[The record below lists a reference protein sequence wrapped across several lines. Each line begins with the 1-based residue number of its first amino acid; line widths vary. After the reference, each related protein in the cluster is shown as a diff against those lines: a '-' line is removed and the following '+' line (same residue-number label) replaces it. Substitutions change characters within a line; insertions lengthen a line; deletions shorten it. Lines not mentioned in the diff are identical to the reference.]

1 MPPLLAVPNVSEG
14 RDLHTIDA
22 IGEAF
27 QAAGGRLIDLHCDAD
42 HHRSV
47 YTLCGAPG
55 QLAAALLAGFEVAA
69 ERVDVSDGRGQH
81 PHVGAVDVAP
91 IVYVED
97 GMRGAACAEALLL
110 GDLIAQRLQVPVLL
124 YGELSGG
131 RIRAKLRQGGP
142 LGLARRIEAG
152 EVVPDFGPRSLHPT
166 AGATLIAARPPLI
179 AFNLEL
185 SPPADVGK
193 AREIAAL
200 VREGGAEGLPGVRA
214 IGVRLTGPDREIA
227 QVSFN
232 VEDPSKMP
240 LKTIVEAV
248 SRHARIDCGELVGL
262 APAAA
267 FEGFPKELP
276 IKDFDPARQ
285 LIQNALGLW

>member
-14 RDLHTIDA
+14 RDLHTIDL

-27 QAAGGRLIDLHCDAD
+27 QAAGARLLDLHCDAD

-47 YTLCGAPG
+47 YTLSGTPG
-55 QLAAALLAGFEVAA
+55 QLAFALLAGFHVAA
-69 ERVDVSDGRGQH
+69 DRVDVSDGRGQH
-81 PHVGAVDVAP
+81 PHVGAIDVAP
-91 IVYVED
+91 IVHVEM
-97 GMRGAACAEALLL
+97 GTRGAACAEALLL
-110 GDLIAQRLQVPVLL
+110 GDLVGQHLQVPVLL

-131 RIRAKLRQGGP
+131 RVRAKLREGGP

-152 EVVPDFGPRSLHPT
+152 EIAPDFGPSSLHPT

-185 SPPADVGK
+185 SPPADIGK

-200 VREGGAEGLPGVRA
+200 LREGGAEGLPGVRA
-214 IGVRLTGPDREIA
+214 IGVSLTGPDRQIA
-227 QVSFN
+227 QVSLN
-232 VEDPSKMP
+232 VEDPSRTP
-240 LKTIVEAV
+240 LKSIVEVV

-276 IKDFDPARQ
+276 MKGFDPARQ
-285 LIQNALGLW
+285 LIENALGL